1 MTGTDMLT
9 QLGLRMEDVKTT
21 TDGYEYTIAIKL
33 EAINNAMLKVCM
45 LLDRK
50 QLRPLSVSQT
60 AISATSGALNL
71 GDLTATPLLK
81 EGDDIHSGIYSL
93 SFATGIF
100 CHFLSPLEV
109 AGSNQNAFKAASAR
123 NPRWYIKGIDSDL
136 PVAQI
141 LPATTVSVDVM
152 HLKRPTDMAANATE
166 CLLDEDQHEII
177 LDFAES
183 ALWLTANRLERSNA
197 AYERAAQ
204 SIGVLNGIPEPVR
217 E

>member
-1 MTGTDMLT
+1 MTGTEMTT
-9 QLGLRMEDVKTT
+9 QLGQRMEDISAVEFTST
-21 TDGYEYTIAIKL
+21 IKL

-45 LLDRK
+45 LLDREK
-50 QLRPLSVSQT
+50 LRPLAVSQT
-60 AISATSGALNL
+60 AVSATSGALATK
-71 GDLTATPLLK
+71 DLTSAILLK

-123 NPRWYIKGIDSDL
+123 NPRWYVKGIDTLL

-152 HLKRPTDMAANATE
+152 YLKRPTDMAANATE

-177 LDFAES
+177 LLS
-183 ALWLTANRLERSNA
+183 QH
-197 AYERAAQ
+197 Y
-204 SIGVLNGIPEPVR
+204 G
-217 E
+217 

>member
-1 MTGTDMLT
+1 MTGTEMIA
-9 QLGLRMEDVKTT
+9 QLGQRMEDTSSLEFT
-21 TDGYEYTIAIKL
+21 SAIKL

-45 LLDRK
+45 LLDRE
-50 QLRPLSVSQT
+50 QLRPLAVSQT
-60 AISATSGALNL
+60 SVSATSGALNL

-81 EGDDIHSGIYSL
+81 EGDDIHSGIFSL

-123 NPRWYIKGIDSDL
+123 NPRWYIKGVDTLL

-152 HLKRPTDMAANATE
+152 YLKRPTDMAASAVE

-183 ALWLTANRLERSNA
+183 ALWLTANQPGRSTA

>member
-1 MTGTDMLT
+1 MTGTEMTT
-9 QLGLRMEDVKTT
+9 QLGQRMEDISAVEFTST
-21 TDGYEYTIAIKL
+21 IKL

-45 LLDRK
+45 LLDREK
-50 QLRPLSVSQT
+50 LRPLAVSQT
-60 AISATSGALNL
+60 AVSATSGALATK
-71 GDLTATPLLK
+71 DLTSAILLK

-93 SFATGIF
+93 SFAAGIF

-123 NPRWYIKGIDSDL
+123 NPRWYVKGIDTLL

-152 HLKRPTDMAANATE
+152 YLKRPTDMAANATE

-183 ALWLTANRLERSNA
+183 ALWLTANQSGRSNA
-197 AYERAAQ
+197 AYERATQ